1 MRASARRLPCV
12 FLVGT
17 EKMADDLCYNALRMP
32 SETPVVLCN
41 KVGADTI
48 ASAGSF
54 ACLKKN
60 AGSECAGEARE
71 GYCCTS
77 VRVEGR
83 E

>member
-1 MRASARRLPCV
+1 
-12 FLVGT
+12 
-17 EKMADDLCYNALRMP
+17 MP

-48 ASAGSF
+48 APAGSF